1 MLYDVLIFIPFFAC
15 LFWILTTC
23 WVASKTNTFYPVLTT
38 LFVMML
44 YVFTDCCY
52 ASPNIPPR
60 MLVYS
65 SILAEF
71 SAPSLIPLIWI
82 YQLRLRGQEHF
93 QPSQMLWLLLPSM
106 LGFFTL
112 MLTVL
117 AGPGKIQEFQTMIY
131 AGGFSLDIPA
141 DETILIAYYFVTTWL
156 FRGVLVVEALAYII
170 LDIRLMHKHNL
181 RMRHLQKL
189 FQGERVRVLE
199 LQVFTTLLVFIS
211 FLPKMFMTHAFLM
224 SHPWVSAVL
233 AIWIAA
239 GICIF
244 CFFSFFGSQE
254 RISIREMHSVMR
266 YNYNRNNKTRI
277 VEQMLNEM
285 VEEADDEVL
294 WRLHERIG
302 RDLNPDDR
310 QGVPSVGEAPRSLA
324 ADIFSAVSKSWDDDS
339 LLSRFQQLMLHGQAF
354 LEPGLTL
361 GDVAERLHS
370 NKTYISRLVNNT
382 YNLAFPDLIN
392 TLRVD
397 YAEQYIVLHRD
408 ARQNEIA
415 TACGFTSASS
425 FNNIFKKVTG
435 MTPKIWL
442 ATVDHQG
449 HGPAPALDVADHA
462 RDDE

>member
-1 MLYDVLIFIPFFAC
+1 MLYDILIFIPFFAC

-23 WVASKTNTFYPVLTT
+23 WVASKTSTFYPVLTT

-65 SILAEF
+65 SIMAEF

-106 LGFFTL
+106 LGFLTL

-117 AGPGKIQEFQTMIY
+117 AGPAKIQEFQTMIY

-141 DETILIAYYFVTTWL
+141 DETVLIAYYFVTTWL
-156 FRGVLVVEALAYII
+156 FRGVLVTEALVYVF
-170 LDIRLMHKHNL
+170 LDIRLMRKQNL
-181 RMRHLQKL
+181 RMRHLNKL
-189 FQGERVRVLE
+189 FHGERVRVLE

-211 FLPKMFMTHAFLM
+211 FIPKMFMTHSFLM

-266 YNYNRNNKTRI
+266 YNYNRTNKARI
-277 VEQMLNEM
+277 VEQMLNDL

-294 WRLHERIG
+294 WRLSDRLN
-302 RDLNPDDR
+302 RDINPDER
-310 QGVPSVGEAPRSLA
+310 PGAAPIELPKSLTSNL
-324 ADIFSAVSKSWDDDS
+324 FSAVSKSWDDDS
-339 LLSRFQQLMLHGQAF
+339 LLSRFEQLMLHGQAF

-370 NKTYISRLVNNT
+370 NKTYVSRLVNNT
-382 YNLAFPDLIN
+382 YNMAFPDLIN

-397 YAEQYIVLHRD
+397 YAEQYIVLHRN

-415 TACGFTSASS
+415 SACGFTSASS

-449 HGPAPALDVADHA
+449 HGPVSAPEVLQPAQE
-462 RDDE
+462 DE

>member
-23 WVASKTNTFYPVLTT
+23 WVASKTSTFYPVLTT

-93 QPSQMLWLLLPSM
+93 QPSHMLWLLLPSM

-117 AGPGKIQEFQTMIY
+117 AGVDKIQAFQTMIY

-141 DETILIAYYFVTTWL
+141 DETVLIAYYFVTTWL
-156 FRGVLVVEALAYII
+156 FRGVLVTEALVYVI
-170 LDIRLMHKHNL
+170 LDIRLMRKQNL
-181 RMRHLQKL
+181 RMRHLNKL

-211 FLPKMFMTHAFLM
+211 FIPKMFMTHSFLM

-266 YNYNRNNKTRI
+266 YNYNRTNKARI
-277 VEQMLNEM
+277 VEQMLNDL

-294 WRLHERIG
+294 WRLSNRLN
-302 RDLNPDDR
+302 RDINPDER
-310 QGVPSVGEAPRSLA
+310 PGAAPIERPKSLTSNL
-324 ADIFSAVSKSWDDDS
+324 FSAVSKSWDDDS
-339 LLSRFQQLMLHGQAF
+339 LLSRFEQLMLHGQAF

-370 NKTYISRLVNNT
+370 NKTYVSRLVNNS
-382 YNLAFPDLIN
+382 YNMAFPDLIN

-397 YAEQYIVLHRD
+397 YAEQYIVLHRN

-415 TACGFTSASS
+415 SACGFTSASS

-449 HGPAPALDVADHA
+449 HGPVPAPEVLQPAQE
-462 RDDE
+462 DE